1 MVVERS
7 ASRPRIAGVIAAH
20 VVVLGTL
27 SSTWMATQIVL
38 PVIAKKSLD
47 ANAWQLLAITATP
60 TVFFVLSV
68 FWNAVF
74 ARLRIGTYLSIYWVC
89 TAVPIALMGLAESF
103 WWMLLPQV
111 VASIG
116 SAAYHPVAGELLR
129 GLYSEKVRGRVY
141 GVLYACS
148 LVVSALVGLGFGRWL
163 NLDDRAYR
171 LFLPIVAGLQGVGV
185 LVAWRLAA
193 TSGVS
198 AAKTARGDEGAI
210 TAAID
215 VRKMLEPIAHMR
227 AVLKADPVFA
237 RYEGAY
243 MTYGAGWMIT
253 YALLPILVVDKLK
266 LDYATIMERTHV
278 AYLLAMLLMLAP
290 AGYLMDR
297 MGAMKSVGLSFGM
310 LTVYPLM
317 LAFAPDADWLLAA
330 SIAYGIAHAGA
341 SVGWMLGPV
350 SLAPSPDKASQ
361 YVAIHAT
368 LVGVRGIVLQ
378 FAGVALYRMTDSF
391 TVPLLVAA
399 GAYAWSAVQMWRLD
413 GRVRGTSVGQDAS
426 DHVPTGSAQ
435 RVNDPNRD

>member
-1 MVVERS
+1 MTQMVVERS
-7 ASRPRIAGVIAAH
+7 VGRPRIAGVIAAH

-38 PVIAKKSLD
+38 PVIAKKSLG

-74 ARLRIGTYLSIYWVC
+74 ARLRIGTYLAIYWAC

-148 LVVSALVGLGFGRWL
+148 LVVSAGVGFGFGRWL
-163 NLDDRAYR
+163 NVDDRAYR
-171 LFLPIVAGLQGVGV
+171 LFLPIVAGVQGVGV
-185 LVAWRLAA
+185 LVAWWLARS
-193 TSGVS
+193 SGVS
-198 AAKTARGDEGAI
+198 AAKTARGGEGAI
-210 TAAID
+210 SGQRLDISK
-215 VRKMLEPIAHMR
+215 VFEPIAHLR

-290 AGYLMDR
+290 AGFLMDR
-297 MGAMKSVGLSFGM
+297 LGAMKSVGLSFGM
-310 LTVYPLM
+310 LTVYPVM

-350 SLAPSPDKASQ
+350 TLAPSPDKAAQ

-368 LVGVRGIVLQ
+368 LVGVRGILLQ
-378 FAGVALYRMTDSF
+378 FAGVALYKMTGNF

-399 GAYAWSAVQMWRLD
+399 GAYAWSAVQRWRLD
-413 GRVRGTSVGQDAS
+413 RRVRAGRAV
-426 DHVPTGSAQ
+426 
-435 RVNDPNRD
+435 